1 MSSSSPEVI
10 SSASFEAAPSAPR
23 AKTSSKAAPRV
34 GEGPSQT
41 RELLADTVGASADKV
56 DVPSGVTDK
65 VHATKDTVHAKLG
78 QVTRHLQDSTETMQ
92 AKAEEVTRQVKSLP
106 NQVPAQV
113 ATPVAGRV
121 NHLTQALRQRPAL
134 AAAVVFTVL
143 VLLLFRR
150 LFRKAE

>member
-1 MSSSSPEVI
+1 
-10 SSASFEAAPSAPR
+10 
-23 AKTSSKAAPRV
+23 V
-34 GEGPSQT
+34 GEGLSQT
-41 RELLADTVGASADKV
+41 RELLADTVGALADKV
-56 DVPSGVTDK
+56 DMPSGVTDK
-65 VHATKDTVHAKLG
+65 VH
-78 QVTRHLQDSTETMQ
+78 LQDSKETMQ

-113 ATPVAGRV
+113 AAPVAGRV

-134 AAAVVFTVL
+134 AAAMVFTVL